1 MLTIFTSLI
10 VALITGF
17 FILRYKATHQAIT
30 GDNDLSGIQKFH
42 LIAVPRIGGLIL
54 FFGIFTGVL
63 IRYYDADSQVVAM
76 SVQLLVTSI
85 PVFLGGMIEDFTKKV
100 GVKTRLFLT
109 FSSAILAGFAFNA
122 WLTSIQI
129 PGIDVLL
136 SVPIISI
143 LFTCFAVTGVT
154 NSFNLID
161 GFNGLA
167 SGVALMILIAIAYV
181 AFQVRDYAVL
191 LASFAALGAT
201 AGFIFWNYPR
211 GLIFLG
217 DGGAY
222 LIGFWIAEL
231 CILLCVRNDSV
242 SKWFPLLICIYPIFE
257 TFFTMYRRFMRRL
270 HLGHPDASHLHHL
283 FFRRIVIDP
292 ANRIGGKSIVRD
304 NSRTSPYLWLLASVG
319 IMPAILFW
327 QRQGLLQ
334 FFVLIFCLVYVWLYW
349 AIMKFKTPEWLSR

>member
-17 FILRYKATHQAIT
+17 LILRYQATHQALT

-42 LIAVPRIGGLIL
+42 RVAVPRIGGLIL
-54 FFGIFTGVL
+54 FLGIFTGVL
-63 IRYYDADSQVVAM
+63 IRYYDADSQIVAM
-76 SVQLLVTSI
+76 SIQLLASSI

-100 GVKTRLFLT
+100 GVKTRLFLI
-109 FSSAILAGFAFNA
+109 FSSAILAGFTFNA

-129 PGIDVLL
+129 LGIDMLL

-143 LFTCFAVTGVT
+143 LFTCFAVTGVA
-154 NSFNLID
+154 NAFNLID

-191 LASFAALGAT
+191 LASFAAIGAII
-201 AGFIFWNYPR
+201 GFIFWNYPK

-231 CILLCVRNDSV
+231 CVLLCVRNDSV

-257 TFFTMYRRFMRRL
+257 TLFTMYRRLMRRM
-270 HLGHPDASHLHHL
+270 HLGSPDASHLHHL
-283 FFRRIVIDP
+283 FFRRIIVDQ
-292 ANRIGGKSIVRD
+292 ANRIGGESIIRD
-304 NSRTSPYLWLLASVG
+304 NSRTSPYLWLLASIGV
-319 IMPAILFW
+319 MPAILFW
-327 QRQGLLQ
+327 KTTGLLQ
-334 FFVLIFCLVYVWLYW
+334 FFTLLFCLVYVWLYR
-349 AIMKFKTPEWLSR
+349 AIAKFKAPEWLSR